1 MPQKQRPVATPK
13 EGKPVKTTLELPEE
27 LWNAAKK
34 RAVDER
40 TNLRALIIRALER
53 ELADRPKRNG

>member
-1 MPQKQRPVATPK
+1 MPQRQKATKPK
-13 EGKPVKTTLELPEE
+13 EGRPVKTTLELPEE

-53 ELADRPKRNG
+53 ELAERPKRNG